1 MSFRRCTLCVAIVA
15 VVLFTAGATVHSA
28 AEVRTR
34 IDEIC
39 GRILAEPAEYGLD
52 DRIEVHRLRQQLAET
67 QRRGYQGLV
76 SGLKA
81 YLDGRHCDAAEHL
94 ARAVEADTV
103 ASFADDGLGGRL
115 GAILAQCKKQCQAGV
130 CEQCGGS
137 GVDDCGACAGVGWK
151 VCRRCRGEG
160 RISAKDARRQRGAAE
175 VTGPI
180 VCELCAG
187 LGVVKCEKCSGQ
199 GLAVCGQIG
208 QGGHELIDFKPGE
221 KAMIE
226 SVIAEAKYLLG
237 GGVDVFTQMALKMAP
252 RVRR

>member
-1 MSFRRCTLCVAIVA
+1 MSFRRCTLCVVLVV
-15 VVLFTAGATVHSA
+15 VVLFTAGATVRSA
-28 AEVRTR
+28 AQVRTR

-52 DRIEVHRLRQQLAET
+52 DRIEVHRLRQQLAKT

-81 YLDGRHCDAAEHL
+81 YLDGRHCDASEYL
-94 ARAVEADTV
+94 AQAVEVDIV

-115 GAILAQCKKQCQAGV
+115 GAIVAQCQEQCQAGV
-130 CEQCGGS
+130 CEQCGGG

-175 VTGPI
+175 VGGPI
-180 VCELCAG
+180 VCELCYG
-187 LGVVKCEKCSGQ
+187 LGVVRCEKCSGQ
-199 GLAVCGQIG
+199 GLAVCGLIG
-208 QGGHELIDFKPGE
+208 EAGHSAEHFNTSE
-221 KAMIE
+221 KILIE

-237 GGVDVFTQMALKMAP
+237 GGVDVFTQRALKMAP
-252 RVRR
+252 RVR